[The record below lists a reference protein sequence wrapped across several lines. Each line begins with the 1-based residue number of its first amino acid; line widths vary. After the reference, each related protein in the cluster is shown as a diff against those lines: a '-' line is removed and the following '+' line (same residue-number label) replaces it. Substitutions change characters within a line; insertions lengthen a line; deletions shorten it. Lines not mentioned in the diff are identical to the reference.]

1 MKATIYSSHLNLSRL
16 VLFLLGLSMTQCQ
29 TKKGPLPLTI
39 PFQLTSHN
47 NISIQAVLN
56 QTDTVDLMFHTAASS
71 VTLTTAAI
79 ERLQQV
85 QWDTEEEV
93 NSWGGNGSARY
104 SKSNELAI
112 STLQWDS
119 LAIWETTNAGPT
131 TDGKFGP
138 NLFEDY
144 IIEIDFDKNILVL
157 HETLPKKAEGFVKVA
172 LLLED
177 DFFFLQGKGSLKEGS
192 YENKFLIH
200 SGYGGTILL
209 DDKFVADHQLGAQIE
224 IIDEKELKDSYGNVL
239 TTKKGKL
246 PVFTLGEETF
256 EDIPV
261 GFFEGRIGRQQM
273 SVIGGD
279 LLKRFNL
286 IIDKDKKQLYLKP
299 NQLRD
304 AIFAEF

>member
-1 MKATIYSSHLNLSRL
+1 MKMKTTVYSFRL
-16 VLFLLGLSMTQCQ
+16 TLFLLGLSMTQCQ
-29 TKKGPLPLTI
+29 MKDTPSLLTI

-71 VTLTTAAI
+71 VTLTTTAI
-79 ERLQQV
+79 KNLQKI

-93 NSWGGNGSARY
+93 NSWGGNGAARY

-112 STLQWDS
+112 GTLQWDS
-119 LAIWETTNAGPT
+119 LAIWETTNSGPT

-144 IIEIDFDKNILVL
+144 IIEIDFDKSILVL
-157 HETLPKKAEGFVKVA
+157 HDTLPKKTEDFVKIA
-172 LLLED
+172 LFLED
-177 DFFFLQGKGSLKEGS
+177 DFLFLQGESSLTAGN

-200 SGYGGTILL
+200 SGYGGTILF
-209 DDKFVADHQLGAQIE
+209 DDKFVADHQLGTQIE

-246 PVFTLGEETF
+246 PLFTLAETSF

-261 GFFEGRIGRQQM
+261 GFFEGIIGRQQM

-286 IIDKDKKQLYLKP
+286 IIDRDKEQLYLKP
-299 NQLRD
+299 NELRS
-304 AIFAEF
+304 ATYAEF